1 MDEEN
6 ERLEFILD
14 DIQQYIEE
22 GEYAKARSLNAT
34 LVFNTSM
41 NLQSA
46 IDSKEHW
53 DDVRKELYDVIK
65 NAENQDSEAA
75 QEE

>member
-1 MDEEN
+1 
-6 ERLEFILD
+6 
-14 DIQQYIEE
+14 
-22 GEYAKARSLNAT
+22 
-34 LVFNTSM
+34 M